1 MFNFRLKVI
10 SDGLLSR
17 GRQTRVQIETAPYSV
32 DVCTLD
38 SQTHSA
44 DADLELELELENVK
58 FKKKLVIREKS
69 WMGLLFISS
78 PIITLLVI
86 QFHFE
91 RRYRIAYNLSL
102 IHI

>member
-58 FKKKLVIREKS
+58 FKKIGDTGKKLD
-69 WMGLLFISS
+69 GAFIY
-78 PIITLLVI
+78 IIP
-86 QFHFE
+86 
-91 RRYRIAYNLSL
+91 YYNTAGYPVSF
-102 IHI
+102 